1 MRIGRLNKAGA
12 IVWKDVAMAREYQ
25 IGMLW
30 VDGPLSFLEQLCIK
44 SYLDVGQHVR
54 LYTYGTVTGIPEG
67 VEQRDARE
75 VLPDSE
81 FITHGRTGSPAPH
94 SDKFRYRMLAQE
106 PDLIWADTDAYCL
119 RPFTTENGH
128 YYGYLEGEVAIGVL
142 ALPQDSE
149 TLGKLIEFTN
159 DPYLIPPWLPPRH
172 RKPLEAARQ
181 NGEPVNVPETLWGVW
196 GPSALTWALRQTGE
210 IKYALPEHVFYPLN
224 YTRRRA
230 LARPGAKIEH
240 FFKDDTVSIHLY
252 GRRMRAIMRNKY
264 DGQPDPDSLIGRL
277 VEKHG
282 IDPLAA
288 PIVKHDEDEAEAPQ
302 VSG

>member
-1 MRIGRLNKAGA
+1 
-12 IVWKDVAMAREYQ
+12 MAREYQ

-30 VDGPLSFLEQLCIK
+30 VDGPLSFLEQVCIK
-44 SYLDVGQHVR
+44 SYLDVGQSVR
-54 LYTYGTVTGIPEG
+54 LYTYGNVTNIPDG

-75 VLPDSE
+75 ILPVSE
-81 FITHGRTGSPAPH
+81 FITHSRTGSPAPH

-119 RPFTTENGH
+119 KPFTTPNGH

-149 TLGKLIEFTN
+149 TLGKLIEFTR
-159 DPYLIPPWLPPRH
+159 DPYRILPWMPPRH
-172 RKPLEAARQ
+172 RKPLEEALL
-181 NGEPVNVPETLWGVW
+181 NGTPVNVPEVYWGAW
-196 GPSALTWALRQTGE
+196 GPKAFTWALKQTGE

-230 LARPGAKIEH
+230 LARPGARVDQFMHE
-240 FFKDDTVSIHLY
+240 DTVSIHLY
-252 GRRMRAIMRNKY
+252 GRRMRAIMRTKY
-264 DGQPDPDSLIGRL
+264 GGKPDPESLIGKL

-288 PIVKHDEDEAEAPQ
+288 PIQPHGGDEGSAAGIQE
-302 VSG
+302 

>member
-1 MRIGRLNKAGA
+1 
-12 IVWKDVAMAREYQ
+12 MAREYQ

-30 VDGPLSFLEQLCIK
+30 VEGPLSFLEQLCIK
-44 SYLDVGQHVR
+44 SYLDAGQNVR
-54 LYTYGTVTGIPEG
+54 LYTYDSVTNIPDG

-119 RPFTTENGH
+119 RPFTTPNGH

-149 TLGKLIEFTN
+149 TLAKLIEFTN
-159 DPYLIPPWLPPRH
+159 DPYRIPPWLPPRH
-172 RKPLEAARQ
+172 RKPLEEAQRDGA
-181 NGEPVNVPETLWGVW
+181 PVNVAETLWGVW
-196 GPSALTWALRQTGE
+196 GPKAMTWALRQTGE

-230 LARPGAKIEH
+230 LARPGANLDR
-240 FFKDDTVSIHLY
+240 FFKEDTVSIHLY
-252 GRRMRAIMRNKY
+252 GRRMRAIMQNKY
-264 DGQPDPDSLIGRL
+264 DGKPDPDSLVGKL

-288 PIVKHDEDEAEAPQ
+288 PIPPREGGEEMATQGEE
-302 VSG
+302 